1 MLPMA
6 LPNYRVRRATVD
18 DLGALTALWE
28 SMNFPLQTLEKRL
41 TEFQIAEGPQ
51 GHIAGAFGFQINGRY
66 GLIHSEAFSDFSTAD
81 EIRSLFWQRIQP
93 LAMNH
98 GVVRLWTQEQ
108 SPFWSRNG
116 FQPPTADVRQK
127 LPEAWVDAGPNW
139 LTLQLNDEEVIVS
152 LDKELAML
160 MQAERERTKETLEKA
175 RAFKT
180 VVTVIAFVLVL
191 LIFSAALYVYLRRGT
206 LAVQPP

>member
-1 MLPMA
+1 
-6 LPNYRVRRATVD
+6 
-18 DLGALTALWE
+18 
-28 SMNFPLQTLEKRL
+28 
-41 TEFQIAEGPQ
+41 
-51 GHIAGAFGFQINGRY
+51 
-66 GLIHSEAFSDFSTAD
+66 
-81 EIRSLFWQRIQP
+81 
-93 LAMNH
+93 
-98 GVVRLWTQEQ
+98 
-108 SPFWSRNG
+108 
-116 FQPPTADVRQK
+116 VRQK

-139 LTLQLNDEEVIVS
+139 LTLQLKDEEVIVS